1 MLEFLIAVAIAVVAW
16 VAGRKSGK
24 DESKVE
30 RERAY
35 HDTKRRIGSVSRADD
50 DSVVDRLRTH
60 ANGRSRDL

>member
-1 MLEFLIAVAIAVVAW
+1 MLEFLIALAIAVAAW

-30 RERAY
+30 REGAY
-35 HDTKRRIGSVSRADD
+35 HDTSKRIDAVTRADD
-50 DSVVDRLRTH
+50 FDVVDRLRAH

>member
-1 MLEFLIAVAIAVVAW
+1 MIEFIIAVAIAVAAW

-35 HDTKRRIGSVSRADD
+35 HDTKQRIDSVSRADD
-50 DSVVDRLRTH
+50 SVVVDRLRTH